1 MPKYFDS
8 NITDY
13 AMTLW
18 TSGWTGSDIIK
29 QIKIKFNVDVSLPTI
44 YLWTNKYWNPETNT
58 WYNRKPISVE
68 PKKDKVTSSE
78 RRRVKR
84 VMGYKNLLPSHI
96 YKAIREYYA
105 KGYTAKKIGG
115 IIKKEFPE
123 DININHSKLMEVI
136 YRTKK
141 NTANLTS
148 TKAEV
153 TQHIPVD
160 RLGIFDGTEKS
171 TVSQQ
176 VAEVSNV
183 HPTVFKPGNIPT
195 PSVSNTSWEI
205 NTAIVT
211 TENGDRITFEFS
223 NETLKEFIRET
234 LM

>member
-1 MPKYFDS
+1 
-8 NITDY
+8 
-13 AMTLW
+13 
-18 TSGWTGSDIIK
+18 
-29 QIKIKFNVDVSLPTI
+29 
-44 YLWTNKYWNPETNT
+44 
-58 WYNRKPISVE
+58 
-68 PKKDKVTSSE
+68 
-78 RRRVKR
+78 
-84 VMGYKNLLPSHI
+84 MGYKNLLPSHI